1 MPRRSKKKQKK
12 PSINVNSKL
21 NNVKILL
28 STQRVKEAIAY
39 LYLIYIELVSKK
51 FGVNK
56 NFSQTIRDFAIVMV
70 KQYKQNPQNIYP
82 FIQRIEKVVYGG
94 FPATHEFFQELLEHF
109 AKLYL
114 ELTGSKLPS
123 IKI

>member
-1 MPRRSKKKQKK
+1 MSRRAKKQKK
-12 PSINVNSKL
+12 SSLNVSAKL
-21 NNVKILL
+21 SNVKILV

-39 LYLIYIELVSKK
+39 LYLTYTDLVSKK

-94 FPATHEFFQELLEHF
+94 YPATKEFFKELFEHF
-109 AKLYL
+109 GKLYL
-114 ELTGSKLPS
+114 EITGNKLAP
-123 IKI
+123 IQI